1 MSAAVP
7 GPGPIPAPTAR
18 QMVTAGTA
26 SAVGFAFDLFD
37 LFILLYVASTVGP
50 LFFPTDSPTLT
61 LAATFASF
69 GVSLVMRPLGGAL
82 FGRYADRHGRKQTM
96 LVTVGGVGLAT
107 AAMGALPTHDTIGVA
122 APLAFVVLRLV
133 QGLLVGG
140 VVASTHT
147 LGTESVPQ
155 RWRGLV
161 SGLVAGGGPG
171 LGAVIA
177 SLVFLAVSAAFPG
190 DAFDEWGWR
199 VMFFTGL
206 LASLASLAF
215 FRLLDESPVWAAA
228 ARARAA
234 GAAPEQPARARDLL
248 TAVTPRTL
256 VASTALVIGAGAQY
270 YLTSG
275 YLPTFLDQINQL
287 PTGPRGL
294 LLVWTSLAILPIAL
308 LAGHASER
316 FGRRPVFLAT
326 GVVNLVALP
335 LLALTMGGLGPDD
348 TGALLGYGLLITVLA
363 NAPIAAVPIFL
374 NELFPTRLRATAT
387 ALIWNGGFA
396 IGGLTTTFVSLAS
409 PTVPDIPS
417 RLAIFL
423 GIVVAL
429 FLAGAA
435 FSPETRGALD
445 REVPAPATATTGSSI
460 PGSSPD
466 TLSEGSR

>member
-1 MSAAVP
+1 MSAAA
-7 GPGPIPAPTAR
+7 GSAPAPTPR

-50 LFFPTDSPTLT
+50 LFFPTSSPTLT

-69 GVSLVMRPLGGAL
+69 GVSLVMRPLGGAV
-82 FGRYADRHGRKQTM
+82 FGRYADRHGRKRTM

-107 AAMGALPTHDTIGVA
+107 AAMGALPTYPAVGVA
-122 APLAFVVLRLV
+122 APVLFVVLRLV

-147 LGTESVPQ
+147 LGTETVPQ

-161 SGLVAGGGPG
+161 SGLVGGGGAG

-190 DAFDEWGWR
+190 DAFDQWGWR

-206 LASLASLAF
+206 LASLVSLAF
-215 FRLLDESPVWAAA
+215 FRLLQESPVWVAAA
-228 ARARAA
+228 AAEPSAGDRA
-234 GAAPEQPARARDLL
+234 QPARARDLL
-248 TAVTPRTL
+248 TAVPARTL
-256 VASTALVIGAGAQY
+256 VASIALVIGAGAQY

-275 YLPTFLDQINQL
+275 YLPTFLDKINQL

-294 LLVWTSLAILPIAL
+294 LLVWTSLAILPMAL
-308 LAGHASER
+308 LVGHLSER
-316 FGRRPVFLAT
+316 FGRRPVFLAI

-335 LLALTMGGLGPDD
+335 LLVLAMGGLGPDD
-348 TGALLGYGLLITVLA
+348 SGALLGYGLLITVLA
-363 NAPIAAVPIFL
+363 NASYAAVPIFL

-396 IGGLTTTFVSLAS
+396 VGGLMTTFVSLAS
-409 PTVPDIPS
+409 PTVPDIPG
-417 RLAIFL
+417 RLALFL
-423 GIVVAL
+423 LGVVAL
-429 FLAGAA
+429 FLLGAA
-435 FSPETRGALD
+435 FSPETRGNLD
-445 REVPAPATATTGSSI
+445 RDDPRADPATPGPDAAAPAAR
-460 PGSSPD
+460 P
-466 TLSEGSR
+466 

>member
-7 GPGPIPAPTAR
+7 GPTPAPTTR

-26 SAVGFAFDLFD
+26 STVGFAFDLFD

-69 GVSLVMRPLGGAL
+69 GVSLVMRPLGGAV

-107 AAMGALPTHDTIGVA
+107 AVMGALPTYATIGVA
-122 APLAFVVLRLV
+122 APVVFVALRLV
-133 QGLLVGG
+133 QGLFVGG

-147 LGTESVPQ
+147 MGTETVPQ

-177 SLVFLAVSAAFPG
+177 SLVFLAVSAMFPG
-190 DAFDEWGWR
+190 PAFDEWGWR

-215 FRLLDESPVWAAA
+215 FRLLEESPVWAAA

-234 GAAPEQPARARDLL
+234 GTAPEQPARGRDLL
-248 TAVTPRTL
+248 TAVRPRTL
-256 VASTALVIGAGAQY
+256 VAAAALVIGAGAQY

-275 YLPTFLDQINQL
+275 YLPTFLDKINQL
-287 PTGPRGL
+287 PTGARGL

-316 FGRRPVFLAT
+316 FGRRPVFLVT

-335 LLALTMGGLGPDD
+335 LLALAMGGLGPDD

-396 IGGLTTTFVSLAS
+396 VGGLTTTFVSLAS
-409 PTVPDIPS
+409 PTVPDIPG
-417 RLAIFL
+417 RLAVFL
-423 GIVVAL
+423 AAVVAL
-429 FLAGAA
+429 FLLGAA
-435 FSPETRGALD
+435 FAPETRGALD
-445 REVPAPATATTGSSI
+445 REDPSDAAPAPSPTAAADRPEAL
-460 PGSSPD
+460 PGG
-466 TLSEGSR
+466 LR